1 MTGAIPNFQA
11 SVAGSPLQ
19 AAQRKERIRK
29 AAETRTARSADDS
42 VELTEVEMVDAVR
55 ETEDA
60 TSEETLEDHQQHAAG
75 YNANGGKKP
84 STRPHIDL
92 RG

>member
-11 SVAGSPLQ
+11 SVAGSPLH
-19 AAQRKERIRK
+19 AARRKERVRQ
-29 AAETRTARSADDS
+29 ATQARTPRESDDS
-42 VELTEVEMVDAVR
+42 VELTEVELVDAVR

-60 TSEETLEDHQQHAAG
+60 TSEETKEDHQQHAAG

-84 STRPHIDL
+84 VTGPNIDL
-92 RG
+92 KG